1 MQEPFIL
8 ILSLLTVV
16 AMLLQLLIVRGKPTF
31 EDARTK
37 RTYYG
42 LTAAAFLPG
51 IAVFLLL
58 IQSLD
63 RPMWVPAL
71 SLMALSLI
79 LNALIERRYVRETRE
94 HWQSGIMAVLM
105 VGLAAF
111 FYIGDL
117 LG

>member
-8 ILSLLTVV
+8 ILSLLAVV

-51 IAVFLLL
+51 K
-58 IQSLD
+58 
-63 RPMWVPAL
+63 
-71 SLMALSLI
+71 
-79 LNALIERRYVRETRE
+79 REN
-94 HWQSGIMAVLM
+94 
-105 VGLAAF
+105 
-111 FYIGDL
+111 IGSR
-117 LG
+117 GSWPC